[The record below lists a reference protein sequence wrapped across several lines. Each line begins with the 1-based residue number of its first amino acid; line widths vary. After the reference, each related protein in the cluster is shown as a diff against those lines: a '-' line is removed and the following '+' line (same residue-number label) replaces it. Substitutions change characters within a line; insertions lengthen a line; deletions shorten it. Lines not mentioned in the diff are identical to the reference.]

1 QEAFVTPIWYLTG
14 DDITTTGQDEFEI
27 FSNIQPGSGR
37 LNYFFRALYQ
47 LIGRANV
54 VLEKNAA
61 VEDGIY
67 VTPGLKDAHRGEALF
82 LRGFAYFMLWNVW
95 GTAPLITERLK
106 SLDDTKPSIS
116 TGTDRI
122 DMAHKDITDASTSS
136 PVAW

>member
-1 QEAFVTPIWYLTG
+1 SSRRRHTRFSRDWSSDVCSSDLFVTPIWYLTG

-61 VEDGIY
+61 VEDGVY
-67 VTPGLKDAHRGEALF
+67 VTAGLKEAHRGEALF
-82 LRGFAYFMLWNVW
+82 LRGYA
-95 GTAPLITERLK
+95 
-106 SLDDTKPSIS
+106 
-116 TGTDRI
+116 
-122 DMAHKDITDASTSS
+122 
-136 PVAW
+136 